1 MAQVAEQVK
10 KTPMGGI
17 GKRIAYYPGC
27 SLEGAARAY
36 DVSTRIVAKELGLEL
51 DYLEDYN
58 CCGAMETK
66 NVSFWGTILLNA
78 RNMSLAKRQGHSAIV
93 APCNG
98 CSFSLQRAEYFLNTD
113 KNVYDRINE
122 LLKEGGVDPLT
133 DVPTTYHLL
142 EWFYH
147 EAGPEEV
154 KRRTKKPLRGLK
166 VANYYG
172 CLYTRPHFYSRTYS
186 HSAPDEEEQVR
197 PHRRETADDDEHP
210 YYMNALLEAAGA
222 TNVEYEPMHTQCCG
236 GPHSLSDE
244 QVSEKFVMMLLQT
257 AKRNGADVI
266 ATECPLCHASLEM
279 YRHRLMMKGV
289 PDVDVPAVY
298 FTQLLGIA
306 FGYSANDVKLKDNLS
321 DPIPVL
327 KRLGLI

>member
-1 MAQVAEQVK
+1 MATVTRTNVP
-10 KTPMGGI
+10 PMGGI
-17 GKRIAYYPGC
+17 GKRVAYYPGC

-36 DVSTRIVAKELGLEL
+36 DISAKIVAKELGLEL

-78 RNMSLAKRQGHSAIV
+78 RNMALAIRQGHNAII

-98 CSFSLQRAEYFLNTD
+98 CSFSLQRAEYFLETYKDVLEKVNA
-113 KNVYDRINE
+113 
-122 LLKEGGVDPLT
+122 LLKEGGVDSLSEIPH
-133 DVPTTYHLL
+133 TYHLL

-147 EAGPEEV
+147 EAGPEKV
-154 KRRTKKPLRGLK
+154 KEKTKKPLKDLK

-186 HSAPDEEEQVR
+186 HSGTEEHSR
-197 PHRRETADDDEHP
+197 PRMRETADDDEHP

-222 TNVEYEPMHTQCCG
+222 SSVEFEPMHTQCCG

-244 QVSEKFVMMLLQT
+244 QVSERFVMIILQT
-257 AKRNGADVI
+257 AKKNGADII

-289 PDVDVPAVY
+289 PDVDVPAAY

-306 FGYSANDVKLKDNLS
+306 FGYSAGDVKLKDNLS
-321 DPIPVL
+321 DPIVVL
-327 KRLGLI
+327 RKLGLV

>member
-1 MAQVAEQVK
+1 MAVAPQTRKV
-10 KTPMGGI
+10 PMGGI
-17 GKRIAYYPGC
+17 GKRVAYYPGC

-36 DVSTRIVAKELGLEL
+36 DVSFRIVAKELGLEL

-66 NVSFWGTILLNA
+66 NVTFWGTMLLNA
-78 RNMSLAKRQGHSAIV
+78 RNMSLARRQGHSAIV

-98 CSFSLQRAEYFLNTD
+98 CSFALQRAEYFLETD
-113 KNVYDRINE
+113 KEVFERINS

-133 DVPTTYHLL
+133 EVPHTYHIL
-142 EWFYH
+142 EWLYH
-147 EAGPEEV
+147 EAGPEKV
-154 KRRTKKPLRGLK
+154 KERTKKSLRGLK
-166 VANYYG
+166 VASYYG

-186 HSAPDEEEQVR
+186 HGGEVEER
-197 PHRRETADDDEHP
+197 PRMRETADDDEHP
-210 YYMNALLEAAGA
+210 YYMEALLEAAGA
-222 TNVEYEPMHTQCCG
+222 TSVEFEPMHTQCCG

-244 QVSEKFVMMLLQT
+244 QVSEKFVMMILQG
-257 AKRNGADVI
+257 AKRNGADII

-289 PDVDVPAVY
+289 PDVDVPAAY

-306 FGYSANDVKLKDNLS
+306 FGYSAGDVKLKDNLS
-321 DPIPVL
+321 DPILVL
-327 KRLGLI
+327 KRLGLV